1 MTPAYDKYL
10 NIFEDYLNKTLK
22 VLIKDVPNPLDKAMV
37 YAVTDGGKRVRP
49 VLCLAVADFLGVD
62 VNFVLNYA
70 LAIELI
76 HSY

>member
-49 VLCLAVADFLGVD
+49 VLFRR
-62 VNFVLNYA
+62 
-70 LAIELI
+70 
-76 HSY
+76 